1 MSNDYFKA
9 QGWFKTYALNSQD
22 SRGMF
27 QRLVEQD
34 EREFKLASAE
44 TDRIKAMINKK
55 YGPGSMK
62 YGSQIPQPDP
72 RQDVIE
78 IDAINSFMRRN
89 PAAEGGRMKFEKG
102 LRVKDL
108 TEAELVNAQ
117 SAARKA
123 GITSKKGSEEFA
135 NFVGGDTYKRASTIE
150 AERAADL
157 GIDLETYKKMSKK
170 EKTKLYN
177 TKYNKATKAK
187 SGNVVGDTV
196 EEIVIQ
202 LQNGGTFSKKQKEKK
217 MLYDTYS
224 KLFRE
229 EFDKLKNLDE
239 PFTKSDLTKRVITR
253 VEELYTTKDGY
264 FNEEFL
270 PTRDLSEGSARSWYD
285 FIEPSAKSD
294 KKKGIFS
301 ADELKLF
308 SQKGTGLNKTKT
320 QAKIFDLLADGV
332 NEVDD
337 IAKALGMP
345 VGGNKTRIT
354 YEIEKMLTNMFSRRE
369 SDVPAFLN
377 EARKAKYSDI
387 INALESSNS
396 LDGYYRRNI
405 YSTIE
410 ETFKGDAQK
419 IKLAKQKIRDFNK
432 FKKNLATQFPGLEI
446 NYDHPASYRALK
458 NQNLGKFMNITPIMK
473 DINTFKSQ
481 FDLRSQLNLQA
492 MEEARTAG
500 NMDEYKRLLKN
511 QRGIEKLWSNLTGGQ
526 STLGKVRLGK
536 ATNLGT
542 TALLDES
549 KDLIKEFEGNLKIR
563 DNIAKNLNEDTIT
576 QFKKLFP
583 VVKGETKLIE
593 RAKKITSPN
602 LIDFDKKVMAY
613 ITDTT
618 GKVKQPMFSSGFSG
632 AYEMLSD
639 DLKAIVDSEG
649 FKKFKAN
656 IANPALT
663 TAVNAAKLPTKIFGA
678 ADLVLGYLDYS
689 NNRQKGF
696 SKEDSTKHMVD
707 AILFG
712 ATSLGEKADIEGVK
726 KIAMQNGMSE
736 EVFNNLVNINTNQK
750 AMINRINESKAK
762 FNESMDIIE
771 SGTADPVTE
780 KLLIQKL
787 KVDTKKFLTNTMK
800 DIVDDSR
807 SLQTNLQVQEA
818 GAPIDIN
825 VDTQKAFSDLGSAS
839 REFVQK
845 RIDASD
851 LEKIANQKD
860 TTKGGIGDAVM
871 SGLKATYT
879 QPKFIYDLINPLS
892 PLPKAKDFFPK
903 DLNYKAQMEQLKK
916 EDPTMYYKMLMSE
929 GVDPRINLNIPV
941 QLEFE
946 QNYPQFGT
954 QYSDALTQ
962 NKAEGGIT
970 TLRSK
975 YEYKK

>member
-9 QGWFKTYALNSQD
+9 QGWFKNYALNSQD

-27 QRLVEQD
+27 QRLVKED
-34 EREFKLASAE
+34 EEAFRLASAE
-44 TDRIKAMINKK
+44 TDKIKAMINKK
-55 YGPGSMK
+55 FGSGSMK
-62 YGSQIPQPDP
+62 YGSEIPQPATRD
-72 RQDVIE
+72 DVIQ
-78 IDAINSFMRRN
+78 IDAINAFIRRN

-102 LRVKDL
+102 LRVEDL

-177 TKYNKATKAK
+177 AKYNKATKAK

-270 PTRDLSEGSARSWYD
+270 PTRDLTEGSARSWYD

-432 FKKNLATQFPGLEI
+432 FKKDLAIQFPGLEI

-593 RAKKITSPN
+593 RAKKITSPD

-618 GKVKQPMFSSGFSG
+618 GKVKQPMLPSGLAG

-639 DLKAIVDSEG
+639 DLKAIVNSDG
-649 FKKFKAN
+649 FKKFANSKAGKT
-656 IANPALT
+656 LSM
-663 TAVNAAKLPTKIFGA
+663 AAKTPGKLFGVG
-678 ADLVLGYLDYS
+678 DVLLGYLDYT
-689 NNRQKGF
+689 NN
-696 SKEDSTKHMVD
+696 EPM
-707 AILFG
+707 
-712 ATSLGEKADIEGVK
+712 
-726 KIAMQNGMSE
+726 M
-736 EVFNNLVNINTNQK
+736 
-750 AMINRINESKAK
+750 SKAK
-762 FNESMDIIE
+762 AYQSMLQAMSFNLYKGGDKQNLEEIKAKFIENGGDGKIFDQVVDLNKSNFDMMKYIENIKKDYTDLSDVGYDDLAKERMQSALSNVKKMGEENLNKFEQYKTDLAVSQAGAPIQIKDITQPIKDTKKAAFDLLEEEQIKNFPVTSKQVNTE
-771 SGTADPVTE
+771 SGPIGNKIFNSIFTKDSYKKLLPQNWLSTFNQMIPFMDYKPVTE
-780 KLLIQKL
+780 KEKEQALIDNMEPKEL
-787 KVDTKKFLTNTMK
+787 YLY
-800 DIVDDSR
+800 
-807 SLQTNLQVQEA
+807 NLARGQDPDN
-818 GAPIDIN
+818 PITIN
-825 VDTQKAFSDLGSAS
+825 ETANFMNKNKRAIGFS
-839 REFVQK
+839 
-845 RIDASD
+845 
-851 LEKIANQKD
+851 
-860 TTKGGIGDAVM
+860 
-871 SGLKATYT
+871 
-879 QPKFIYDLINPLS
+879 
-892 PLPKAKDFFPK
+892 
-903 DLNYKAQMEQLKK
+903 
-916 EDPTMYYKMLMSE
+916 
-929 GVDPRINLNIPV
+929 
-941 QLEFE
+941 
-946 QNYPQFGT
+946 
-954 QYSDALTQ
+954 
-962 NKAEGGIT
+962 EGGIT
-970 TLRSK
+970 GLRSK

>member
-9 QGWFKTYALNSQD
+9 QGWFKNYALNSQD

-34 EREFKLASAE
+34 EREFKIASAE
-44 TDRIKAMINKK
+44 TDRIKDMINKK

-177 TKYNKATKAK
+177 AKYNKATKAK

-432 FKKNLATQFPGLEI
+432 FKKDLAIQFPGLEI

-593 RAKKITSPN
+593 RAKKITSPD

-618 GKVKQPMFSSGFSG
+618 GKVKQPMLPSGLAG

-639 DLKAIVDSEG
+639 DLKAIVNSDG
-649 FKKFKAN
+649 FKKFANSKAGKT
-656 IANPALT
+656 LSM
-663 TAVNAAKLPTKIFGA
+663 AAKTPGKLFGVG
-678 ADLVLGYLDYS
+678 DVLLGYLDYT
-689 NNRQKGF
+689 NN
-696 SKEDSTKHMVD
+696 EPM
-707 AILFG
+707 
-712 ATSLGEKADIEGVK
+712 
-726 KIAMQNGMSE
+726 M
-736 EVFNNLVNINTNQK
+736 
-750 AMINRINESKAK
+750 SKAK
-762 FNESMDIIE
+762 AYQSMLQAMSFNLYKGGDKQNLEEIKAKFIENGGDGKIFDQVVDLNKSNFDMMKYIENIKKDYTDLSDVGYDDLAKERMQSALSNVKKMGEENLNKFEQYKTDLAVSQAGAPIQIKDITQPIKDTKKAAFDLLEEEQIKNFPVTSKQVNTE
-771 SGTADPVTE
+771 SGPIGNKIFNSIFTKDSYKKLLPQNWLSTFNQMIPFMDYKPVTE
-780 KLLIQKL
+780 KEKEQALIDNMEPREL
-787 KVDTKKFLTNTMK
+787 YLY
-800 DIVDDSR
+800 
-807 SLQTNLQVQEA
+807 NLARGQDPDN
-818 GAPIDIN
+818 PITIN
-825 VDTQKAFSDLGSAS
+825 ETANFMNKNKRAIGFS
-839 REFVQK
+839 
-845 RIDASD
+845 
-851 LEKIANQKD
+851 
-860 TTKGGIGDAVM
+860 
-871 SGLKATYT
+871 
-879 QPKFIYDLINPLS
+879 
-892 PLPKAKDFFPK
+892 
-903 DLNYKAQMEQLKK
+903 
-916 EDPTMYYKMLMSE
+916 
-929 GVDPRINLNIPV
+929 
-941 QLEFE
+941 
-946 QNYPQFGT
+946 
-954 QYSDALTQ
+954 
-962 NKAEGGIT
+962 EGGIT
-970 TLRSK
+970 GLRSK